1 MGGLR
6 PKQLARIG
14 MFYIEEA
21 ILDLLLKAEM
31 NTGEGLD
38 TKEIG
43 RKLGA
48 YMPEFTHPDEII
60 NGTIVFAFLSMFE
73 RRGLIERAGVN
84 WVLTETEREN
94 RRDE

>member
-21 ILDLLLKAEM
+21 ILDLLLEAERSTQQGLGPTEISRRLGTLLSGS
-31 NTGEGLD
+31 NFRDSIVAGFLEKLKNEGLVNNK
-38 TKEIG
+38 T
-43 RKLGA
+43 
-48 YMPEFTHPDEII
+48 
-60 NGTIVFAFLSMFE
+60 
-73 RRGLIERAGVN
+73 RGN
-84 WVLTETEREN
+84 WMLTEMGSEN

>member
-21 ILDLLLKAEM
+21 ILDLLLEAEIS
-31 NTGEGLD
+31 TQQGLGP
-38 TKEIG
+38 TEIS
-43 RKLGA
+43 RRLGTYLSGDSYPNA
-48 YMPEFTHPDEII
+48 II
-60 NGTIVFAFLSMFE
+60 YGFLAMLE
-73 RRGLIERAGVN
+73 RRGLIEKVERGQ
-84 WVLTETEREN
+84 WMLSEIEREN